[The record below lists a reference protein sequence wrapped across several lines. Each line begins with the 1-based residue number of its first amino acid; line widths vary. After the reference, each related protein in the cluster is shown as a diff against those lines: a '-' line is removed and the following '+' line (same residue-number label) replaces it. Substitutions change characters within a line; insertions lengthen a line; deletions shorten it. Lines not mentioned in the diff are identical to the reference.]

1 MHRVVVWGGG
11 YAGLACL
18 IELSKND
25 KSMEL
30 HLLDADTHHCK
41 ITNLHKTF
49 QHGLEKFTVSYAEL
63 AKKFKFTFHQHK
75 LDFSGQDLARWH
87 QQKKLSLPQKDLPFD
102 WLVVATGASP
112 VQLHDGPGS
121 FGQNELRRGQGKALL
136 EKLLEKLLGTGA
148 VEPLQLSLVGGGATG
163 VQVLFE
169 LHEQL
174 RRKRLPNKL
183 RLIDQ
188 NQRLVPNLPEG
199 VHKYI
204 TRKMF
209 RAGIDYLPGTN
220 YLGHNDEQIQLTELA
235 TEREYFLPSQ
245 QTLLFPGVTAAP
257 SALQTNAY
265 GQVINK
271 EITLETILS
280 AGDCSKFD
288 SSGLNYMTAQAAVRK
303 GKLVARNIVRF
314 SGKDK
319 PQSYRYQEKGYL
331 VSLGAVDAIGWIGLR
346 CNLVKGFPAS
356 VIKDGMETQYDLFLN
371 GVDTYFDF
379 P

>member
-1 MHRVVVWGGG
+1 MPRVVVLGGG

-18 IELSKND
+18 IELSKKD
-25 KSMEL
+25 KSLEL
-30 HLLDADTHHCK
+30 HLLDADADHCK

-63 AKKFKFTFHQHK
+63 AKKFKFTFHQHR
-75 LDFSGQDLARWH
+75 LDFSEQDLARWH
-87 QQKKLSLPQKDLPFD
+87 HHKKLPLPQKELPFD

-112 VQLHDGPGS
+112 IQLHAGPGS
-121 FGQNELRRGQGKALL
+121 FGQNELRLGHGKALL
-136 EKLLEKLLGTGA
+136 KNLLETGA

-174 RRKRLPNKL
+174 RRKRVPYKL

-204 TRKMF
+204 AKKLR
-209 RAGIDYLPGTN
+209 RGGIDYLPGTN
-220 YLGHNDEQIQLTELA
+220 CLGHTDEQIQLSELA
-235 TEREYFLPSQ
+235 TGREYSLPSQ
-245 QTLLFPGVTAAP
+245 QTLLFPGVSATP
-257 SALQTNAY
+257 STLDTNAY
-265 GQVINK
+265 GQIMSNGR
-271 EITLETILS
+271 TLENILS

-288 SSGLNYMTAQAAVRK
+288 SSGLNYLTAQAAVRK
-303 GKLVARNIVRF
+303 GKLVARNIDRLR
-314 SGKDK
+314 GGEKL
-319 PQSYRYQEKGYL
+319 QTYRYQEKGYL
-331 VSLGAVDAIGWIGLR
+331 VSLGAIDAIGWIGLR
-346 CNLVKGFPAS
+346 CNLVRGFPAS

-371 GVDTYFDF
+371 GVDTYLDF

>member
-1 MHRVVVWGGG
+1 MPRVVVLGGG

-25 KSMEL
+25 KSLEL
-30 HLLDADTHHCK
+30 HLLDADADHCK

-49 QHGLEKFTVSYAEL
+49 QHPLEKFTVSYAEL
-63 AKKFKFTFHQHK
+63 AKKFNFTFHQHR
-75 LDFSGQDLARWH
+75 LDFSEQDLARWH
-87 QQKKLSLPQKDLPFD
+87 HQKKLPLAQKELPFD

-112 VQLHDGPGS
+112 IQLHAGPGS
-121 FGQNELRRGQGKALL
+121 FGQNELRLGNGKALL
-136 EKLLEKLLGTGA
+136 ENLLETGA
-148 VEPLQLSLVGGGATG
+148 VEPLQISLVGGGATG

-174 RRKRLPNKL
+174 RRKRVPYKL

-204 TRKMF
+204 AKKLR
-209 RAGIDYLPGTN
+209 RGGIDYLPGTN
-220 YLGHNDEQIQLTELA
+220 YLGHTDEQIQLAELA
-235 TEREYFLPSQ
+235 TGREYSLPCQ
-245 QTLLFPGVTAAP
+245 QTLLFPGVSASP
-257 SALQTNAY
+257 STLETNAY
-265 GQVINK
+265 GQIMSSGR
-271 EITLETILS
+271 TLENILS

-288 SSGLNYMTAQAAVRK
+288 SSGLNYLTAQAAVRK
-303 GKLVARNIVRF
+303 GKLVARNIVRL
-314 SGKDK
+314 SGGKK
-319 PQSYRYQEKGYL
+319 PQTYRYQEKGYL
-331 VSLGAVDAIGWIGLR
+331 VSLGAIDAIGWIGLR
-346 CNLVKGFPAS
+346 CNLARGFPAS

-371 GVDTYFDF
+371 GVDTYLDF